1 MNDFETFA
9 REVAGTVYWRTEL
22 ERIHKA
28 RLGVGRCPAGVSAPE
43 RKDQFND
50 AEVAK

>member
-1 MNDFETFA
+1 
-9 REVAGTVYWRTEL
+9 L

-28 RLGVGRCPAGVSAPE
+28 RLGVGRCPAGVAAPE